1 MSMTMLEPDY
11 WKCRGRYSKQAC
23 RKSETDTRP
32 LPASE
37 PDLAVN
43 DTSSEA

>member
-1 MSMTMLEPDY
+1 MKMQIIEPDY

-23 RKSETDTRP
+23 RKNETDTSP
-32 LPASE
+32 ITADE
-37 PDLAVN
+37 PKQVSA